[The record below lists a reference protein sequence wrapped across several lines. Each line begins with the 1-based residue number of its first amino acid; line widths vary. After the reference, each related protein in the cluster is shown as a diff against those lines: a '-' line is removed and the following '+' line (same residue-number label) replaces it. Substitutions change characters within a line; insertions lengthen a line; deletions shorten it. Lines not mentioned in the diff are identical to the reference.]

1 LRQLRAAVGKP
12 QVGTE
17 RKAPADLIC
26 MHPRR
31 WGWLLAGMDS
41 ANRPLIIGDAS
52 AAVVMASTSF
62 GQNSSTVGVASV

>member
-1 LRQLRAAVGKP
+1 
-12 QVGTE
+12 
-17 RKAPADLIC
+17 
-26 MHPRR
+26 
-31 WGWLLAGMDS
+31 MDS